1 MTKHKNSLRMF
12 ELMDELNDCQ
22 EDMTY
27 HIIVKKTNRLH
38 YLEKNAVKIEKIAIE
53 MQQLVKEM
61 QRN

>member
-1 MTKHKNSLRMF
+1 MIKNKNSLRMF
-12 ELMDELNDCQ
+12 KLIDGLHDCQ
-22 EDMTY
+22 EDMDY

-38 YLEKNAVKIEKIAIE
+38 YLEKNAVKIEKIAIG

>member
-1 MTKHKNSLRMF
+1 MTKNKNSLRMF
-12 ELMDELNDCQ
+12 ELIDRLHDCQ
-22 EDMTY
+22 EDMDY

-38 YLEKNAVKIEKIAIE
+38 YLEKNAVKIEKIAIK